1 MSCYVGKFKS
11 GVKHGL
17 GCSYFRNGD
26 KYAGECFGFGIHEF
40 SVYHFSN
47 GHRHEC
53 SRNDGS
59 KQSYGT
65 DTLQNGDSNCGEQDS
80 GSLNKSL
87 PPLADAVLQ
96 ANLGCKEGQLKMQFT
111 FAESMKGLELPP

>member
-1 MSCYVGKFKS
+1 MFWRWYSWIRC
-11 GVKHGL
+11 L
-17 GCSYFRNGD
+17 P
-26 KYAGECFGFGIHEF
+26 
-40 SVYHFSN
+40 FSN

-53 SRNDGS
+53 SWHDGL
-59 KQSYGT
+59 KQGYGK

-96 ANLGCKEGQLKMQFT
+96 ANLGCKKGQLKMQFT
-111 FAESMKGLELPP
+111 FAESTKGLEVELQLQLELPPR